1 MRSDEKAILRNPKYL
16 SLLHHLRFY
25 IPEIYPQ
32 LEKIV
37 FLDDDVV
44 VQKDST
50 QLFSLDLH
58 GNINGAVEP
67 CLEAFHRY
75 YKYLNFSNP
84 LISSKLDPQAC
95 GWAFGMNVL
104 QEQNIER
111 TLWKLGT
118 LPPGLLAFY
127 GLTEPLDRRWH
138 VLGLGY
144 DVNIDNRLIET
155 AAVIH
160 YMGT

>member
-1 MRSDEKAILRNPKYL
+1 LHVFDLIAWRKAN
-16 SLLHHLRFY
+16 
-25 IPEIYPQ
+25 
-32 LEKIV
+32 V
-37 FLDDDVV
+37 
-44 VQKDST
+44 T
-50 QLFSLDLH
+50 
-58 GNINGAVEP
+58 A
-67 CLEAFHRY
+67 RY
-75 YKYLNFSNP
+75 H
-84 LISSKLDPQAC
+84 C
-95 GWAFGMNVL
+95 R